1 MKVVLLILLLSHFAA
16 AQMTEAT
23 LLQLDRDFA
32 LATSE
37 KRLDRW
43 MNFMMDSTVIFGP
56 SGSTGHLVGKEEI
69 RSYYGSLFAMSDFSI
84 SLKPE
89 SAEILPSGR
98 TGYTKGTFQWTIPDH
113 KCQCVNELRGTYL
126 AVWERDP
133 SCPPRNGPWKLKA
146 LFPAPEDG
154 SICGCA
160 P

>member
-1 MKVVLLILLLSHFAA
+1 MKVVLLILLLAHLAA
-16 AQMTEAT
+16 AQMTEAA

-56 SGSTGHLVGKEEI
+56 SGSTGHFVGKEEI

-89 SAEILPSGR
+89 STEILPSGR
-98 TGYTKGTFQWTIPDH
+98 TGYTKGI
-113 KCQCVNELRGTYL
+113 
-126 AVWERDP
+126 
-133 SCPPRNGPWKLKA
+133 S
-146 LFPAPEDG
+146 
-154 SICGCA
+154 
-160 P
+160 